1 MMQSENIT
9 EFSAAETEND
19 AQMKQKTKNERV
31 KKVKKI
37 VPKVIMYAILALYT
51 FMIIFPYLI
60 VLSSSFVSD
69 HETTIREGFVLFPQS
84 WAAGDLFES
93 YILIFTRDPFAIGG
107 VSSLLR
113 GFFNSLWQSLIPV
126 VIGLIISG
134 LSAYFLTIVKFP
146 GSRIVYTITIGTM
159 MIPLGAFGMMGY
171 LFYQSI
177 GWVGTPLPIIIPGM
191 FGGASMVFFLSMF
204 YIGLSKEIFE
214 AAKLDGCST
223 MGIFFKICMPIAKPA
238 FIAQFILGFCGAFNN
253 YSGALL
259 YLNGQK
265 ELWPLQ
271 LALQKIVAYM
281 SRSGGGY
288 TNVQC
293 GAAVISIIPM
303 LILYLCTQK
312 YFLEGIAVGGGKE

>member
-1 MMQSENIT
+1 MTGSKNIT
-9 EFSAAETEND
+9 KLSAVQTESD
-19 AQMKQKTKNERV
+19 AQIKQKNKKERV

-37 VPKVIMYAILALYT
+37 VPKVIMYAILALYM

-84 WAAGDLFES
+84 WAPSDFFES
-93 YILIFTRDPFAIGG
+93 YILLFTRDPFAVGG

-113 GFFNSLWQSLIPV
+113 GFFNSLWQSLVPV
-126 VIGLIISG
+126 VIGLVISG

-146 GSRIVYTITIGTM
+146 GSRVIYAITIGTM
-159 MIPLGAFGMMGY
+159 MIPLGAFGMVSY

-177 GWVGTPLPIIIPGM
+177 GWVGTPMPIIIPGM
-191 FGGASMVFFLSMF
+191 FGGAGTVFFLSMF

-223 MGIFFKICMPIAKPA
+223 MGIFFKICMPLAKPA

-271 LALQKIVAYM
+271 LALPKIVAYM

-303 LILYLCTQK
+303 LVLYLCTQK